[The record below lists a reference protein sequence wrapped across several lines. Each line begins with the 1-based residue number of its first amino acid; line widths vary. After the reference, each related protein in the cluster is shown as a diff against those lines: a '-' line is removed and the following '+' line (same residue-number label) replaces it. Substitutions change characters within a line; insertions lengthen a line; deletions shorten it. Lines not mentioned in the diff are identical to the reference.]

1 MKCARSVRAGAVAL
15 LALTASACMAID
27 TQTNKG
33 YKGPLVYS
41 GTRYDASVLGNAF
54 VDLSIG
60 GMMFALIDLPFS
72 FLVDTVLL
80 PVTIPRDAARS
91 DQAGRGGRRW
101 RPSAR
106 ARCSRA
112 RTRRR
117 SPRRS
122 GCSRRARSCCATAIR
137 TWPTATAS
145 TRRSSSTAQPPLRG
159 AEYKPLLREGLERAV
174 TAYQSLDWREPAY
187 QLEGERVRITAVRG
201 SSADPART
209 PLVLVVGA
217 SADGSWRI
225 VEEKSV
231 GWPEPP

>member
-1 MKCARSVRAGAVAL
+1 
-15 LALTASACMAID
+15 MAID

-33 YKGPLVYS
+33 YRGPLVYS
-41 GTRYDASVLGNAF
+41 GTRYDAKVLGNAF

-60 GMMFALIDLPFS
+60 GIMFALIDLPFS

-80 PVTIPRDAARS
+80 PVTLPRDAARS
-91 DQAGRGGRRW
+91 EQQAEEIQVATE
-101 RPSAR
+101 RPSPVQPR
-106 ARCSRA
+106 ADEA
-112 RTRRR
+112 
-117 SPRRS
+117 PL
-122 GCSRRARSCCATAIR
+122 ATAQR
-137 TWPTATAS
+137 LFTACEKLLRDRNPHLADCYS
-145 TRRSSSTAQPPLRG
+145 IDAQIELDGQPPLRG
-159 AEYKPLLREGLERAV
+159 AEYKPLLRAGLERAV